1 MRHSTVL
8 VLQSAR
14 TPCPTVRALHYSC
27 RKLVGFTLVAGTVLA
42 SPKCTQTGCWLCYVP
57 TWLRIWATL
66 VAHNIR
72 VPRPWTPSS
81 SPGKPSQQDSV
92 AAPRYSFLHTST
104 LLSRRA
110 FLCFEGRRSAS
121 EGRCGS
127 RLSSNPYETSC
138 WRPRLSG
145 PPISTSRPSWAPEGA
160 FFLVFRPGCEKHPCE
175 DAVFGNGLHPCFF
188 LKHRTATPDGLQ
200 GVRSDSGGY
209 YFLME
214 QCVYLPASF
223 AAISVQSP
231 MRLKP

>member
-1 MRHSTVL
+1 VVTSWHSRTCPFLFSVFPLRLLHRLPCSELRRCRELPTRRFTPKSMRHSTVL

-110 FLCFEGRRSAS
+110 FLRFEG
-121 EGRCGS
+121 
-127 RLSSNPYETSC
+127 
-138 WRPRLSG
+138 
-145 PPISTSRPSWAPEGA
+145 
-160 FFLVFRPGCEKHPCE
+160 
-175 DAVFGNGLHPCFF
+175 
-188 LKHRTATPDGLQ
+188 HR
-200 GVRSDSGGY
+200 
-209 YFLME
+209 
-214 QCVYLPASF
+214 
-223 AAISVQSP
+223 
-231 MRLKP
+231 